1 MARYSKNNS
10 NFIIRK
16 KHQSIEGGTILER
29 DWSTLGER
37 HVIES
42 GKRKVYGDSGFLFT
56 DSTRPGLK
64 KRNRSGEWDSPLTL
78 DDLTDTVNDSVNI
91 IQLPKSNDLRDYVY
105 WGSAKELVR
114 SSIENII
121 KWFPG
126 RIWAEDTPIYI
137 PNNTGSGMNAIADII
152 GDGHGNYIIK
162 TVKENEVIIDNGDCI
177 TFGDGSKPCITF
189 SCDTDII
196 EDKSNIG
203 LWLLHNP
210 FQINLINTSLQFTK
224 YDNQLRALAVN
235 WKQYSLNGYDI
246 TGYKVWIK
254 PINECDKD
262 YTILYDI
269 TITYKKNKEKL
280 TGHIYGLKLGKN
292 ILWCTTLRKLDIR
305 PKLRII
311 EDYFKNLQ
319 GFDKIL
325 LTRETYPLYTAN
337 IITPVEISYNYY
349 VYVAKSY
356 QWPSTDY
363 CIDVDGIGFE
373 LYIDKLYKLSE
384 LIDNLWTN
392 NLWGNMT
399 HESIKNF
406 DWSYEREDEEN
417 IDNVEGSNR
426 MEQVLQIM
434 GAHFDDMK
442 RWVDNIKHKNTIT
455 YDGNNNL
462 PNAELSD
469 KCNTLG
475 WETYSTKLNPN
486 DNLYLDNGNIFT
498 TNIKWFN
505 NLNPNQVNQNYIDN
519 EFMRRLALSAKEI
532 FKTKG
537 TKQCIEMVFGM
548 FGIGE
553 NDFEII
559 ERYYT
564 IEQLYKK
571 DDIYRFYRQNNIVN
585 SEITE
590 EEIYNTYE
598 LQLSNSLQEWLQ
610 EKIEEN
616 SGNPILGDDLPKHI
630 KFGTEPDFIHYDLDD
645 TMTVGQFLAYANECK
660 SIVHNYDDVFSG
672 VPLQIVTIDGIEYI
686 APYFS
691 QDKIYDGDVQ
701 FETNGGW
708 GKHIENF
715 DQLDNVINQN
725 YNYLETLPYIEI
737 VQNCS
742 QLLNVNPYTI
752 GKKTIFYVMNTSDY
766 IEFNENI
773 PDGLSHYFK
782 LINPINPN
790 LKSSWKTIPM
800 VNISEEDYNNLCNS
814 NSAFQGVTY
823 IDYLEAIYHDGLIQD
838 NLANNPHCGYAKYD
852 LGTEYL
858 EYCKQPFKYSIDKY
872 LIMEYDIL
880 EALKLLTFKINTHY
894 GEKMINLNIYSWNSK
909 QTYKYGEYV
918 IYNDKTYICIDDTK
932 CCILNEEEKKYEFNP
947 EGWKEINDVYYYLPS
962 KMIILK
968 NNINNEYYKEYLNN
982 VILKYVL
989 QVIPSTTILVLENCL
1004 KSIEKCNITIN
1015 YVDSEGNV
1023 IYNSEIITKP
1033 INSSLTI
1040 LPKSISCYQAIY
1052 WKYNNSTDTY
1062 DNFFIDNI
1070 TEDIEIDIIY
1080 ESQKHTVNVV
1090 VEPQDLTNDVSVN
1103 ITKDECGNTGII
1115 TFENK
1120 NECYNYVGLYDK
1132 NNKLISFKS
1141 TYEYNVTTDS
1151 VKDIV
1156 YTAKFELSKKTI
1168 TINKPKDVDNDIIV
1182 YYKIDSGDIETIKLE
1197 KDKNKI
1203 NVNCNSSIELW
1214 VENNIDGYKFYKW
1227 TGDFSTND
1235 NTLLIDNINNNYN
1248 ITPNY
1253 KINQYTITVYPP
1265 VGINNCQIEYQI
1277 GTDKSKTITLNDTN
1291 GYVIPLNYH
1300 DDIIFR
1306 HKDINDYT
1314 FNGWIYDPN
1323 SGDINIQNN
1332 ELQIKDIER
1341 DYTEIRPTY
1350 QRSQV
1355 TITVEKP
1362 DNVNDATIT
1371 YNKQTLPLSANQSF
1385 SASIGSTIV
1394 ITANQT
1400 ENYEC
1405 YDWITDGKNTYIV
1418 QDNVISFTVNNS
1430 CTVKPVYRTLQY
1442 TVTTTIYDP
1451 GEYQQYEV
1459 GQGVV
1464 DENIDLYSFEKSTDY
1479 TPGSNIQIVGHP
1491 LFEGW
1496 FKEVNSGWQFLTVKN
1511 PYIINN
1517 LQENMKIGGSFG
1529 ITDCHTSVIVEKNDV
1544 ELDLSYENNDTTP
1557 VSDKFNFTVEHIMP
1571 DSIGDVVSY
1580 RSEYDELDYRSD
1592 PAYRYDINY
1601 RKHSQV
1607 PLCFKIQ
1614 SIRPIYNENDLPT
1627 IVCKYRHSDGGHPV
1641 NDFDVTNQVISS
1653 WALTPNDLYEC
1664 YLQITM
1670 TGISSPS
1677 EGMVIN
1683 FQTN

>member
-64 KRNRSGEWDSPLTL
+64 KRNRSGEWDAPLTL

-91 IQLPKSNDLRDYVY
+91 IQLPKSNDLRDYAY

-114 SSIENII
+114 SSIENIV

-137 PNNTGSGMNAIADII
+137 PNNSGSGMNAITDII

-177 TFGDGSKPCITF
+177 TFGDGPKPCITF

-196 EDKSNIG
+196 EDNSNIG

-319 GFDKIL
+319 GFDKVL
-325 LTRETYPLYTAN
+325 LTRETYPLYTAKL
-337 IITPVEISYNYY
+337 ITPVEISYNYY

-406 DWSYEREDEEN
+406 DWTYEREDEEN

-469 KCNTLG
+469 KCNSLG

-486 DNLYLDNGNIFT
+486 DNLYLDSGNIFT
-498 TNIKWFN
+498 NNIKWFN

-537 TKQCIEMVFGM
+537 TKQGIEMVFGM

-553 NDFEII
+553 SDFEII

-590 EEIYNTYE
+590 EEIYKTYE
-598 LQLSNSLQEWLQ
+598 LQSSNSLQEWLQ
-610 EKIEEN
+610 GKIEEN
-616 SGNPILGDDLPKHI
+616 GGKPILGDELPKHI
-630 KFGTEPDFIHYDLDD
+630 KFGTDPDFIHYDLDD

-672 VPLQIVTIDGIEYI
+672 VPLKIVTIDGIEYI

-715 DQLDNVINQN
+715 NQLDNVINQN

-752 GKKTIFYVMNTSDY
+752 GKKTIFYVINTSDY
-766 IEFNENI
+766 VEFNENI

-790 LKSSWKTIPM
+790 LTSSWKTIPM

-814 NSAFQGVTY
+814 DGAFQGVTY

-872 LIMEYDIL
+872 LIMEYDIF

-894 GEKMINLNIYSWNSK
+894 GEKMVNLVNNQENNIN
-909 QTYKYGEYV
+909 
-918 IYNDKTYICIDDTK
+918 
-932 CCILNEEEKKYEFNP
+932 
-947 EGWKEINDVYYYLPS
+947 YYLPS
-962 KMIILK
+962 KMVILK
-968 NNINNEYYKEYLNN
+968 NNVDNEYYKEYLNN

-1070 TEDIEIDIIY
+1070 TKDIEIDIIY

-1090 VEPQDLTNDVSVN
+1090 VKPQDLTNDVSVN

-1115 TFENK
+1115 TIENK

-1132 NNKLISFKS
+1132 NNKLISSKS

-1151 VKDIV
+1151 VKDII
-1156 YTAKFELSKKTI
+1156 YTAKFELSTKEI
-1168 TINKPKDVDNDIIV
+1168 IINKPKDVDNDIIV
-1182 YYKIDSGDIETIKLE
+1182 YYKIDSGVIKTIKLE
-1197 KDKNKI
+1197 KDQNKI

-1214 VENNIDGYKFYKW
+1214 VENNIDGYQFYKW

-1277 GTDKSKTITLNDTN
+1277 GTDKSTTITLNDTN
-1291 GYVIPLNYH
+1291 GYVIILKYH

-1306 HKDINDYT
+1306 YKDINGYS
-1314 FNGWIYDPN
+1314 FNGWIYNPS
-1323 SGDINIQNN
+1323 SGINIQNN

-1341 DYTEIRPTY
+1341 DYTEIRPSYT
-1350 QRSQV
+1350 RSQV
-1355 TITVEKP
+1355 TITVVKP

-1371 YNKQTLPLSANQSF
+1371 YNGQTLPLLANQSF
-1385 SASIGSTIV
+1385 SATIGSTIV

-1405 YDWITDGKNTYIV
+1405 YDWITDGNNTYV
-1418 QDNVISFTVNNS
+1418 EQDNELSFTVNNS
-1430 CTVKPVYRTLQY
+1430 CTVKPLYRTLQY
-1442 TVTTTIYDP
+1442 TVTTTIYYP
-1451 GEYQQYEV
+1451 GVEQGYYV
-1459 GQGVV
+1459 GQGLV
-1464 DENIDLYSFEKSTDY
+1464 DGDIEVYPYLKSINY
-1479 TPGSNIQIVGHP
+1479 MAGSNIEIVANDNSNY
-1491 LFEGW
+1491 FEGW
-1496 FKEVNSGWQFLTVKN
+1496 FKKVNGEWQFLTVKK

-1517 LQENMKIGGSFG
+1517 LQENIEIGGSFG
-1529 ITDCHTSVIVEKNDV
+1529 EKTEIGIPIIIRKNGTELNIND
-1544 ELDLSYENNDTTP
+1544 ENSSTTP
-1557 VSDKFNFTVEHIMP
+1557 FNFTVYHMKPGNDDAIVDYIDNELEYNTN
-1571 DSIGDVVSY
+1571 SRYTVSY
-1580 RSEYDELDYRSD
+1580 RYNTN
-1592 PAYRYDINY
+1592 INDNET
-1601 RKHSQV
+1601 V

-1614 SIRPIYNENDLPT
+1614 SINPIANDDDLP
-1627 IVCKYRHSDGGHPV
+1627 IIECKWRYQSRPDSVDEGDLDTNFNSDNWITYSNG
-1641 NDFDVTNQVISS
+1641 IRE
-1653 WALTPNDLYEC
+1653 YE
-1664 YLQITM
+1664 LQIYVN
-1670 TGISSPS
+1670 GINVRSSFI
-1677 EGMVIN
+1677 IN
-1683 FQTN
+1683 FNFINN

>member
-64 KRNRSGEWDSPLTL
+64 KRNRSGEWDAPLTL
-78 DDLTDTVNDSVNI
+78 NDLTDTVNDSVNI
-91 IQLPKSNDLRDYVY
+91 IQLPKSNDLRDYAY

-114 SSIENII
+114 SSIENIV

-137 PNNTGSGMNAIADII
+137 PNNSGSGMNAITDII

-162 TVKENEVIIDNGDCI
+162 TVKENEVIIDNGDYN
-177 TFGDGSKPCITF
+177 TFGD
-189 SCDTDII
+189 DTDII
-196 EDKSNIG
+196 EDNSNIG

-246 TGYKVWIK
+246 KGYKVWIK

-280 TGHIYGLKLGKN
+280 TGHIYGLKLGDN
-292 ILWCTTLRKLDIR
+292 ILWCTTLRRLDIR

-319 GFDKIL
+319 GFDKVL
-325 LTRETYPLYTAN
+325 LTRETYPLYTAKL
-337 IITPVEISYNYY
+337 ITPVEISYNYY
-349 VYVAKSY
+349 VYVSKSY

-406 DWSYEREDEEN
+406 DWTYEREDEEN

-469 KCNTLG
+469 KCNSLG

-486 DNLYLDNGNIFT
+486 DNLYLDSGSIFT

-537 TKQCIEMVFGM
+537 TKQGIEMVFGM

-553 NDFEII
+553 SDFEII

-571 DDIYRFYRQNNIVN
+571 DDIYRFYRKNDIVN

-598 LQLSNSLQEWLQ
+598 LQSSNSLQEWLQ
-610 EKIEEN
+610 GKIEEN
-616 SGNPILGDDLPKHI
+616 GGNPILGDELPKHI
-630 KFGTEPDFIHYDLDD
+630 KFGTDPDFIHYDLDD

-672 VPLQIVTIDGIEYI
+672 VPLKIVTIDGIEYI

-708 GKHIENF
+708 GKYIEIF
-715 DQLDNVINQN
+715 SELDNVINQN

-766 IEFNENI
+766 VEFNENI

-782 LINPINPN
+782 LINTINPN

-814 NSAFQGVTY
+814 DGAFQGVTY
-823 IDYLEAIYHDGLIQD
+823 TDYLEAMYHDGLIQD

-894 GEKMINLNIYSWNSK
+894 GEKMINLVNNQENNIN
-909 QTYKYGEYV
+909 
-918 IYNDKTYICIDDTK
+918 
-932 CCILNEEEKKYEFNP
+932 
-947 EGWKEINDVYYYLPS
+947 YYLPS
-962 KMIILK
+962 KMVILK
-968 NNINNEYYKEYLNN
+968 NNIDNEYYKEYLNN

-989 QVIPSTTILVLENCL
+989 QIIPSTTILVLENCL

-1033 INSSLTI
+1033 INSSLII

-1090 VEPQDLTNDVSVN
+1090 VEPQDLTNDISVN

-1115 TFENK
+1115 TIENK
-1120 NECYNYVGLYDK
+1120 NKCYNYVGLYDK
-1132 NNKLISFKS
+1132 NNKLISSKS

-1151 VKDIV
+1151 VKDII

-1168 TINKPKDVDNDIIV
+1168 TINKPEDVETYTV
-1182 YYKIDSGDIETIKLE
+1182 VYKINNEPTTDFDLTENSKTFELSCGDSFNLWGDDGTEYRFTSWSVIEGDENGYNLNGNHIEIPSITDNYIITPNVVKKLILTVKKPE
-1197 KDKNKI
+1197 NINDCIIRARSPQGNGVWAQYTLTQDIDIPILDGQSVEVKI
-1203 NVNCNSSIELW
+1203 V
-1214 VENNIDGYKFYKW
+1214 NNIDGYN
-1227 TGDFSTND
+1227 FSTWYSNVD
-1235 NTLLIDNINNNYN
+1235 ATINNGSKS
-1248 ITPNY
+1248 IS
-1253 KINQYTITVYPP
+1253 INSMVTDVIIQPIYTV
-1265 VGINNCQIEYQI
+1265 
-1277 GTDKSKTITLNDTN
+1277 DT
-1291 GYVIPLNYH
+1291 
-1300 DDIIFR
+1300 
-1306 HKDINDYT
+1306 
-1314 FNGWIYDPN
+1314 
-1323 SGDINIQNN
+1323 
-1332 ELQIKDIER
+1332 
-1341 DYTEIRPTY
+1341 
-1350 QRSQV
+1350 V
-1355 TITVEKP
+1355 TITVQKP
-1362 DNVNDATIT
+1362 DDLDNVYIIYNGNKLLPQTIT
-1371 YNKQTLPLSANQSF
+1371 VNAGTEV
-1385 SASIGSTIV
+1385 TIV
-1394 ITANQT
+1394 PQATTQSNIQYHCNGWNVDSINDNPYSIDTNTYSIILTAN
-1400 ENYEC
+1400 NDC
-1405 YDWITDGKNTYIV
+1405 II
-1418 QDNVISFTVNNS
+1418 
-1430 CTVKPVYRTLQY
+1430 KPVYIQTTY
-1442 TVTTTIYDP
+1442 SVTTTIYYP
-1451 GEYQQYEV
+1451 VENQQYEV
-1459 GQGVV
+1459 GQG
-1464 DENIDLYSFEKSTDY
+1464 IDGERIDDYWEHEKSITY
-1479 TPGSNIQIVGHP
+1479 PARSNIQIVGNSQ

-1496 FKEVNSGWQFLTVKN
+1496 FKEVNGEWQFLSVKN

-1517 LQENMKIGGSFG
+1517 LQENIKIGGSFG
-1529 ITDCHTSVIVEKNDV
+1529 ETTENNNQIIIQKNGT
-1544 ELDLSYENNDTTP
+1544 ELNQGYENSSTTP
-1557 VSDKFNFTVEHIMP
+1557 FNFTVYHIKP
-1571 DSIGDVVSY
+1571 DNDNAIVDYIDNTLQYNTNPRYTVSY
-1580 RSEYDELDYRSD
+1580 RYNGNIKDNET
-1592 PAYRYDINY
+1592 
-1601 RKHSQV
+1601 V

-1614 SIRPIYNENDLPT
+1614 SIRPITNDDDLP
-1627 IVCKYRHSDGGHPV
+1627 IIQCRWKNQYRPDGSVSTSDLDTNFNSNNWITTTNGIREYNLQIYVNREHGASDGG
-1641 NDFDVTNQVISS
+1641 D
-1653 WALTPNDLYEC
+1653 
-1664 YLQITM
+1664 
-1670 TGISSPS
+1670 GII
-1677 EGMVIN
+1677 IN
-1683 FQTN
+1683 FKNRLIQGLNI

>member
-64 KRNRSGEWDSPLTL
+64 KRNRSGEWDAPLTL
-78 DDLTDTVNDSVNI
+78 NDLTDTVNDSVNI
-91 IQLPKSNDLRDYVY
+91 IQLPKSNDLRDYAY

-114 SSIENII
+114 SSIENIV

-137 PNNTGSGMNAIADII
+137 PNNNGSGMNAIADII

-177 TFGDGSKPCITF
+177 TFGDGPKPCITF

-319 GFDKIL
+319 GFDKVL
-325 LTRETYPLYTAN
+325 LTRETYPLYTAKL
-337 IITPVEISYNYY
+337 ITPVEISYNYY

-406 DWSYEREDEEN
+406 DWTYEREDEEN

-469 KCNTLG
+469 KCNSLG

-486 DNLYLDNGNIFT
+486 DNLYLDSGNIFT

-537 TKQCIEMVFGM
+537 TKQGIEMVFGM

-553 NDFEII
+553 SDFEII

-571 DDIYRFYRQNNIVN
+571 DDIYRFYRKNDIVN

-598 LQLSNSLQEWLQ
+598 LQSSNSLQEWLQ
-610 EKIEEN
+610 GKIEEN
-616 SGNPILGDDLPKHI
+616 GGNPILGDELPKHI
-630 KFGTEPDFIHYDLDD
+630 KFGTDPDFIHYDLDD

-686 APYFS
+686 TPYFS

-708 GKHIENF
+708 GKYIEIF
-715 DQLDNVINQN
+715 SELDNVINQN

-766 IEFNENI
+766 VEFNENI

-800 VNISEEDYNNLCNS
+800 VNISKEDYNNLCNS
-814 NSAFQGVTY
+814 DGAFQGVTY
-823 IDYLEAIYHDGLIQD
+823 TDYLEAMYHDGLIQD

-894 GEKMINLNIYSWNSK
+894 GEKMINLVNNQENNIN
-909 QTYKYGEYV
+909 
-918 IYNDKTYICIDDTK
+918 
-932 CCILNEEEKKYEFNP
+932 
-947 EGWKEINDVYYYLPS
+947 YYLPS
-962 KMIILK
+962 KMVILK

-1103 ITKDECGNTGII
+1103 ITKDDCGNTGII
-1115 TFENK
+1115 TIENK

-1132 NNKLISFKS
+1132 NNKLISSKS

-1151 VKDIV
+1151 VKDII

-1168 TINKPKDVDNDIIV
+1168 KINKPKDVKTYTV
-1182 YYKIDSGDIETIKLE
+1182 VYKINNGPTTDFDLKENSKTFELSCGDSFNLWGNDGTEYAFTSWSVIEGDENGYNLNGNHIEIPSIADNYTITPNVVKKLILTVKKPE
-1197 KDKNKI
+1197 NINDCIIRARSPQGNGVWAQYTLTQDIDIPIVDGQSVEVKI
-1203 NVNCNSSIELW
+1203 V
-1214 VENNIDGYKFYKW
+1214 NNIDGYN
-1227 TGDFSTND
+1227 FSTWYSNVD
-1235 NTLLIDNINNNYN
+1235 ATINNESKS
-1248 ITPNY
+1248 IS
-1253 KINQYTITVYPP
+1253 INSIVTNVIIQPIYTVNT
-1265 VGINNCQIEYQI
+1265 
-1277 GTDKSKTITLNDTN
+1277 
-1291 GYVIPLNYH
+1291 
-1300 DDIIFR
+1300 
-1306 HKDINDYT
+1306 
-1314 FNGWIYDPN
+1314 
-1323 SGDINIQNN
+1323 
-1332 ELQIKDIER
+1332 
-1341 DYTEIRPTY
+1341 
-1350 QRSQV
+1350 V
-1355 TITVEKP
+1355 TITVQKP

-1371 YNKQTLPLSANQSF
+1371 YNGQTLSLSTNKSF
-1385 SASIGSTIV
+1385 SATIGSTIV

-1400 ENYEC
+1400 GNYEC
-1405 YDWITDGKNTYIV
+1405 YDWITDGNNTYV
-1418 QDNVISFTVNNS
+1418 EQDNELSFTVNND

-1451 GEYQQYEV
+1451 GEYRQYEV
-1459 GQGVV
+1459 GQGING
-1464 DENIDLYSFEKSTDY
+1464 DDIDGYWAHEKSITY
-1479 TPGSNIQIVGHP
+1479 PAGSNIQIVGNSQ

-1496 FKEVNSGWQFLTVKN
+1496 FKEVNGGWQFLTVKN

-1517 LQENMKIGGSFG
+1517 LQENIKIGGSFG
-1529 ITDCHTSVIVEKNDV
+1529 SADCSTSVIVEKNGT
-1544 ELDLSYENNDTTP
+1544 ELDMIYENSQTTP
-1557 VSDKFNFTVEHIMP
+1557 ISQKFNFTVTHITP
-1571 DSIGDVVSY
+1571 DSMGGVVRYYS
-1580 RSEYDELDYRSD
+1580 DTNELYYMSD
-1592 PAYRYDINY
+1592 PAYRYDIDY
-1601 RKHSQV
+1601 REDSQV

-1614 SIRPIYNENDLPT
+1614 SIRPINNINDLPT
-1627 IVCKYRHSDGGHPV
+1627 IVCKYRHSDGGHAP
-1641 NDFDVTNQVISS
+1641 NDFNVTNQVISN
-1653 WALTPNDLYEC
+1653 WVLTLNNLYEC

-1677 EGMVIN
+1677 EGIVIN

>member
-64 KRNRSGEWDSPLTL
+64 KRNRSGEWDAPLTL
-78 DDLTDTVNDSVNI
+78 NDLTDTVNDSVNI
-91 IQLPKSNDLRDYVY
+91 IQLPKSNDLRDYAY

-114 SSIENII
+114 SSIENIV

-137 PNNTGSGMNAIADII
+137 PNNNGSGMNAIADII

-177 TFGDGSKPCITF
+177 TFGDGPKPCITF

-224 YDNQLRALAVN
+224 YDNQLRTLAVN

-319 GFDKIL
+319 GFDKVL
-325 LTRETYPLYTAN
+325 LTRETYPLYTAKL
-337 IITPVEISYNYY
+337 ITPVEISYNYY

-406 DWSYEREDEEN
+406 DWTYEREDEEN

-469 KCNTLG
+469 KCNSLG

-486 DNLYLDNGNIFT
+486 DNLYLDSGNIFT

-519 EFMRRLALSAKEI
+519 EFMRRLTLSTKEI

-537 TKQCIEMVFGM
+537 TKQGIEMVFGM

-553 NDFEII
+553 SDFEII

-571 DDIYRFYRQNNIVN
+571 DDIYRFYRKNDIVN

-598 LQLSNSLQEWLQ
+598 LQSSNSLQEWLQ
-610 EKIEEN
+610 GKIEEN
-616 SGNPILGDDLPKHI
+616 GGNPILGDELPKHI
-630 KFGTEPDFIHYDLDD
+630 KFGTDPDFIHYDLDD

-708 GKHIENF
+708 GKYIENF
-715 DQLDNVINQN
+715 SELDNVINQN

-766 IEFNENI
+766 VEFNENI

-800 VNISEEDYNNLCNS
+800 VNISKEDYNNLCNS
-814 NSAFQGVTY
+814 DGAFQGVTY
-823 IDYLEAIYHDGLIQD
+823 TDYLEAMYHDGLIQD

-894 GEKMINLNIYSWNSK
+894 GEKMINLVNNQENNIN
-909 QTYKYGEYV
+909 
-918 IYNDKTYICIDDTK
+918 
-932 CCILNEEEKKYEFNP
+932 
-947 EGWKEINDVYYYLPS
+947 YYLPS
-962 KMIILK
+962 KMVILK

-1052 WKYNNSTDTY
+1052 WKYNNSTNTY

-1090 VEPQDLTNDVSVN
+1090 VEPQDLTNDISVN

-1115 TFENK
+1115 TIENK

-1132 NNKLISFKS
+1132 NNKLISSKS

-1151 VKDIV
+1151 VKDII

-1168 TINKPKDVDNDIIV
+1168 KINKPKDVKTYTV
-1182 YYKIDSGDIETIKLE
+1182 VYKINNGPTTDFDLKENSKTFELSCGDSFNLWGNDGTEYAFTSWSVIEGDENGYNLNGNHIEIPSIADNYTITPNVVKKLILTVKKPE
-1197 KDKNKI
+1197 NINDCIIRARSPQGNGVWAQYTLTQDIDIPIVDGQSVEVKI
-1203 NVNCNSSIELW
+1203 V
-1214 VENNIDGYKFYKW
+1214 NNIDGYNFSTWYSNVDATINNESKSISINSMVTDVIIQPIYTVDTVTVTLKYRPLPAQYDTDNSVLKNLVGNYSKLYQYK
-1227 TGDFSTND
+1227 TDNYNADDNIYYGEVQTKIYNPGDSVQFSTNIVNSNNNPINGLYSD
-1235 NTLLIDNINNNYN
+1235 DLTCDSWWEENNNNYTLLTNDITYNIPNLQSNKIICGYVVKNNIVCNILVSINNNL
-1248 ITPNY
+1248 ISSRMHPDFL
-1253 KINQYTITVYPP
+1253 ITVPRYNAIEGEEQAILAPNGSYWM
-1265 VGINNCQIEYQI
+1265 VDNNNCYISSISLVGLKFRIKYLPTNPLNLPQISCKSRMNNQTQWEPLNFET
-1277 GTDKSKTITLNDTN
+1277 TDWVNGECMLTIPSDTN
-1291 GYVIPLNYH
+1291 WSSL
-1300 DDIIFR
+1300 DI
-1306 HKDINDYT
+1306 YT
-1314 FNGWIYDPN
+1314 TYNRT
-1323 SGDINIQNN
+1323 ININ
-1332 ELQIKDIER
+1332 L
-1341 DYTEIRPTY
+1341 
-1350 QRSQV
+1350 
-1355 TITVEKP
+1355 
-1362 DNVNDATIT
+1362 
-1371 YNKQTLPLSANQSF
+1371 
-1385 SASIGSTIV
+1385 
-1394 ITANQT
+1394 
-1400 ENYEC
+1400 
-1405 YDWITDGKNTYIV
+1405 
-1418 QDNVISFTVNNS
+1418 
-1430 CTVKPVYRTLQY
+1430 
-1442 TVTTTIYDP
+1442 
-1451 GEYQQYEV
+1451 
-1459 GQGVV
+1459 
-1464 DENIDLYSFEKSTDY
+1464 NI
-1479 TPGSNIQIVGHP
+1479 
-1491 LFEGW
+1491 
-1496 FKEVNSGWQFLTVKN
+1496 
-1511 PYIINN
+1511 
-1517 LQENMKIGGSFG
+1517 
-1529 ITDCHTSVIVEKNDV
+1529 
-1544 ELDLSYENNDTTP
+1544 
-1557 VSDKFNFTVEHIMP
+1557 
-1571 DSIGDVVSY
+1571 
-1580 RSEYDELDYRSD
+1580 
-1592 PAYRYDINY
+1592 
-1601 RKHSQV
+1601 
-1607 PLCFKIQ
+1607 
-1614 SIRPIYNENDLPT
+1614 
-1627 IVCKYRHSDGGHPV
+1627 
-1641 NDFDVTNQVISS
+1641 
-1653 WALTPNDLYEC
+1653 
-1664 YLQITM
+1664 
-1670 TGISSPS
+1670 
-1677 EGMVIN
+1677 
-1683 FQTN
+1683 

>member
-64 KRNRSGEWDSPLTL
+64 KRNRSGEWDAPLTL

-91 IQLPKSNDLRDYVY
+91 IQLPKSNDLRDYAY

-114 SSIENII
+114 SSIENIV

-137 PNNTGSGMNAIADII
+137 PNNSGSGMNAIADII

-177 TFGDGSKPCITF
+177 TFGDEPKPCITF

-196 EDKSNIG
+196 EDNSNIG
-203 LWLLHNP
+203 LWLLYNP

-235 WKQYSLNGYDI
+235 WKQYLLNGYNIID
-246 TGYKVWIK
+246 YKVWIK
-254 PINECDKD
+254 PINECDND

-292 ILWCTTLRKLDIR
+292 ILWCTTLRRLDIR
-305 PKLRII
+305 PNLRII

-319 GFDKIL
+319 GFDKVL
-325 LTRETYPLYTAN
+325 LTRETYPLYTPKL
-337 IITPVEISYNYY
+337 ITPVEISYNYY

-363 CIDVDGIGFE
+363 CVDVDGIGFE

-406 DWSYEREDEEN
+406 DWTYEREDEEN
-417 IDNVEGSNR
+417 NDNVEGSNR

-434 GAHFDDMK
+434 GAHFDDIK

-469 KCNTLG
+469 KCNSLG

-498 TNIKWFN
+498 NNIKWFN

-519 EFMRRLALSAKEI
+519 EFMRRLTLSAKEI

-553 NDFEII
+553 SDFEII

-571 DDIYRFYRQNNIVN
+571 DDIYRFYRKNDIVN

-590 EEIYNTYE
+590 EEIYKTYE
-598 LQLSNSLQEWLQ
+598 LQSSNSLQEWLQ
-610 EKIEEN
+610 GKIEEN
-616 SGNPILGDDLPKHI
+616 GGNPILGDELPKHI
-630 KFGTEPDFIHYDLDD
+630 KFGTDPDFIHYDLDD

-672 VPLQIVTIDGIEYI
+672 VPLKIVTIDGIEYI

-708 GKHIENF
+708 GKHIEDFN
-715 DQLDNVINQN
+715 QLDNVINQN

-766 IEFNENI
+766 VEFNENI

-790 LKSSWKTIPM
+790 LKSSWKTIPIIDL
-800 VNISEEDYNNLCNS
+800 VEEDYNNLCNS
-814 NSAFQGVTY
+814 DGAFQGVTY

-894 GEKMINLNIYSWNSK
+894 GEKMINLVN
-909 QTYKYGEYV
+909 
-918 IYNDKTYICIDDTK
+918 
-932 CCILNEEEKKYEFNP
+932 NP
-947 EGWKEINDVYYYLPS
+947 ENNVNYYLPS
-962 KMIILK
+962 KMVILK
-968 NNINNEYYKEYLNN
+968 NKINNEYYKEYLNN

-989 QVIPSTTILVLENCL
+989 QVIPSTSILVLENWLQQRTTCVV
-1004 KSIEKCNITIN
+1004 KIQYVDEDNNIIDSTTVDTTIYTNTSFQFDNQIIEKECYSVLGWKYSGTNNTLNNNYYINNVKGDTYIDIVYKSLQHKISIQSEPQDLPGFNVNWARSEDNCGNDISLQIINNNECYTYVKLTDGNTEYHPVSIDPVTKYNITITEDTLFTAVFELNKYYITVQQPYDTITDSVINTDNNIFTISYNIIDNKSDEIRLINGNSHINEIPCGSTINVDINTETNDYIFKEWEINNNSNVTISKNNITIENIQNSNYILTPKYELKVVNITIN
-1015 YVDSEGNV
+1015 HIDENGNEIHDSEF
-1023 IYNSEIITKP
+1023 IDDIHKYE
-1033 INSSLTI
+1033 TI
-1040 LPKSISCYQAIY
+1040 DPRLDISCYDPIY
-1052 WKYNNSTDTY
+1052 WKYSNTTEQYKNFNIEITEDITIDVIYRSLSHELDIEAIDT
-1062 DNFFIDNI
+1062 NTNEEIDNI
-1070 TEDIEIDIIY
+1070 TFIIETTPDTCGNEGTIEI
-1080 ESQKHTVNVV
+1080 QN
-1090 VEPQDLTNDVSVN
+1090 N
-1103 ITKDECGNTGII
+1103 
-1115 TFENK
+1115 
-1120 NECYNYVGLYDK
+1120 NECYNYVGIY
-1132 NNKLISFKS
+1132 NNNGELISESNPIQFNIS
-1141 TYEYNVTTDS
+1141 PMEESETV
-1151 VKDIV
+1151 I
-1156 YTAKFELSKKTI
+1156 YTAKFEKIKHI
-1168 TINKPKDVDNDIIV
+1168 VTINKPNDVNSNITV
-1182 YYKIDSGDIETIKLE
+1182 YYTKQNNNETSFNLVNNEHIINNIPCGSSIQIKVDETITDYKF
-1197 KDKNKI
+1197 DQWI
-1203 NVNCNSSIELW
+1203 
-1214 VENNIDGYKFYKW
+1214 VEN
-1227 TGDFSTND
+1227 SD
-1235 NTLLIDNINNNYN
+1235 NNININKN
-1248 ITPNY
+1248 IININEVVTSDYILTPKY
-1253 KINQYTITVYPP
+1253 KINQVIITVNYIDENGNELQNSISDTIDKFNEYTINIPNIGCHDYSKS
-1265 VGINNCQIEYQI
+1265 INH
-1277 GTDKSKTITLNDTN
+1277 KTGVT
-1291 GYVIPLNYH
+1291 
-1300 DDIIFR
+1300 
-1306 HKDINDYT
+1306 
-1314 FNGWIYDPN
+1314 
-1323 SGDINIQNN
+1323 IQNN
-1332 ELQIKDIER
+1332 YINSVTEN
-1341 DYTEIRPTY
+1341 TEI
-1350 QRSQV
+1350 
-1355 TITVEKP
+1355 
-1362 DNVNDATIT
+1362 D
-1371 YNKQTLPLSANQSF
+1371 
-1385 SASIGSTIV
+1385 V
-1394 ITANQT
+1394 I
-1400 ENYEC
+1400 Y
-1405 YDWITDGKNTYIV
+1405 KR
-1418 QDNVISFTVNNS
+1418 
-1430 CTVKPVYRTLQY
+1430 KQY
-1442 TVTTTIYDP
+1442 TVTINP
-1451 GEYQQYEV
+1451 AI
-1459 GQGVV
+1459 
-1464 DENIDLYSFEKSTDY
+1464 DENKNTIN
-1479 TPGSNIQIVGHP
+1479 SNDI
-1491 LFEGW
+1491 
-1496 FKEVNSGWQFLTVKN
+1496 K
-1511 PYIINN
+1511 
-1517 LQENMKIGGSFG
+1517 
-1529 ITDCHTSVIVEKNDV
+1529 
-1544 ELDLSYENNDTTP
+1544 
-1557 VSDKFNFTVEHIMP
+1557 
-1571 DSIGDVVSY
+1571 
-1580 RSEYDELDYRSD
+1580 
-1592 PAYRYDINY
+1592 INY
-1601 RKHSQV
+1601 R
-1607 PLCFKIQ
+1607 
-1614 SIRPIYNENDLPT
+1614 
-1627 IVCKYRHSDGGHPV
+1627 
-1641 NDFDVTNQVISS
+1641 IS
-1653 WALTPNDLYEC
+1653 
-1664 YLQITM
+1664 
-1670 TGISSPS
+1670 
-1677 EGMVIN
+1677 
-1683 FQTN
+1683 

>member
-64 KRNRSGEWDSPLTL
+64 KRNRSGEWDAPLTL
-78 DDLTDTVNDSVNI
+78 NDLTDTVNDSVNI
-91 IQLPKSNDLRDYVY
+91 IQLPKSNDLRDYAY

-114 SSIENII
+114 SSIENIV

-126 RIWAEDTPIYI
+126 RIWAEDIPIYI
-137 PNNTGSGMNAIADII
+137 PNNNGSGMNAIADII

-177 TFGDGSKPCITF
+177 TFGDGPKPCITF

-196 EDKSNIG
+196 EDNSNIG

-319 GFDKIL
+319 GFDKVL

-392 NLWGNMT
+392 NLWENMT

-406 DWSYEREDEEN
+406 DWTYEREDEEN

-469 KCNTLG
+469 KCNSLG

-486 DNLYLDNGNIFT
+486 DNLYLDSGNIFT

-537 TKQCIEMVFGM
+537 TKQGIEMVFGM

-553 NDFEII
+553 SDFEII

-571 DDIYRFYRQNNIVN
+571 DDIYRFYRKNDIVN

-598 LQLSNSLQEWLQ
+598 LQSSNSLQEWLQ
-610 EKIEEN
+610 GKIEEN
-616 SGNPILGDDLPKHI
+616 GGNPILGDELPKHI
-630 KFGTEPDFIHYDLDD
+630 KFGTDPDFIHYDLDD

-672 VPLQIVTIDGIEYI
+672 VPLKIVTIDGIEYI

-708 GKHIENF
+708 GKYIENF
-715 DQLDNVINQN
+715 SELDNVINQN

-766 IEFNENI
+766 VEFNENI

-800 VNISEEDYNNLCNS
+800 VNISKEDYNNLCNS
-814 NSAFQGVTY
+814 DGAFQGVTY
-823 IDYLEAIYHDGLIQD
+823 TDYLEAMYHDGLIQD

-894 GEKMINLNIYSWNSK
+894 GEKMINLVNNQENNIN
-909 QTYKYGEYV
+909 
-918 IYNDKTYICIDDTK
+918 
-932 CCILNEEEKKYEFNP
+932 
-947 EGWKEINDVYYYLPS
+947 YYLPS
-962 KMIILK
+962 KMVILK
-968 NNINNEYYKEYLNN
+968 NNIDNEYYKEYLNN

-1023 IYNSEIITKP
+1023 IYNSEIITKL

-1115 TFENK
+1115 TIENK
-1120 NECYNYVGLYDK
+1120 NKCYNYVGLYDK
-1132 NNKLISFKS
+1132 NNKLISSKS

-1151 VKDIV
+1151 VKDII

-1168 TINKPKDVDNDIIV
+1168 TINKPEDVDNDIIV
-1182 YYKIDSGDIETIKLE
+1182 YYKIDSGDIKNIKLE

-1214 VENNIDGYKFYKW
+1214 VENNIDGYQFNKW

-1235 NTLLIDNINNNYN
+1235 NPLLIDNINNNYN

-1253 KINQYTITVYPP
+1253 QINQYIITVYPP

-1277 GTDKSKTITLNDTN
+1277 GTDKSNSKTITLNGTN
-1291 GYVIPLNYH
+1291 GYVITLNYH

-1314 FNGWIYDPN
+1314 FNGWIYVPN

-1341 DYTEIRPTY
+1341 DYIEIRPTY
-1350 QRSQV
+1350 NRSQV

-1371 YNKQTLPLSANQSF
+1371 YNGQTLSLSINKSF
-1385 SASIGSTIV
+1385 SATIGSTIV

-1400 ENYEC
+1400 GNYEC
-1405 YDWITDGKNTYIV
+1405 YDWITDGNNTYV
-1418 QDNVISFTVNNS
+1418 EQDNELSFTVNND

-1442 TVTTTIYDP
+1442 TVTLKYRPLPEQYNTDNSVLKNLVGNYSKLYQCKTDNYNTNDNIYYGGEQTRVYNP
-1451 GEYQQYEV
+1451 GDSVEFGAYIVNPNNNNQIN
-1459 GQGVV
+1459 G
-1464 DENIDLYSFEKSTDY
+1464 LYSEDLTCDSWWEENNNNY
-1479 TPGSNIQIVGHP
+1479 TLLTNDITYNIPNLQSNKIICGYV
-1491 LFEGW
+1491 
-1496 FKEVNSGWQFLTVKN
+1496 VKN
-1511 PYIINN
+1511 NIVCNILVSINN
-1517 LQENMKIGGSFG
+1517 NLISSRMDPDFLITVPRYNAADGEEQAILAPNGSYWMV
-1529 ITDCHTSVIVEKNDV
+1529 D
-1544 ELDLSYENNDTTP
+1544 NNNCYISSISL
-1557 VSDKFNFTVEHIMP
+1557 VGLKFRIKYLPTNPGNLPQI
-1571 DSIGDVVSY
+1571 SCQS
-1580 RSEYDELDYRSD
+1580 R
-1592 PAYRYDINY
+1592 INN
-1601 RKHSQV
+1601 HSQWETLNFETTDWV
-1607 PLCFKIQ
+1607 NGECMLTIPSNTNWSTLD
-1614 SIRPIYNENDLPT
+1614 IYTTYNRT
-1627 IVCKYRHSDGGHPV
+1627 I
-1641 NDFDVTNQVISS
+1641 N
-1653 WALTPNDLYEC
+1653 
-1664 YLQITM
+1664 
-1670 TGISSPS
+1670 
-1677 EGMVIN
+1677 IN
-1683 FQTN
+1683 LNI